1 MDINLNLLKYF
12 YEVVKEKNITKAAEK
27 CFITQPAMTRAI
39 KDLEMQLN
47 TKLLERSQ
55 KGVIPTSEGLILFSH
70 IENIFKEIN
79 ITRDIIENSEEVS
92 DFYIG
97 TTTSNYFN
105 LIIDI
110 LKEFNEKYKDVRV
123 HIVFEDINILD
134 DLRRSGK
141 LDIIIKNKSD
151 ILTDFKKVDEFELEN
166 FFIASKKY
174 YPELDGKHIELKDL
188 LKKYPLIIM
197 SDNSP
202 GRRNFNDWLR
212 EKGLNTK
219 PAYEFNSYD
228 LCKKLVE
235 AGFGIGIDNPVNFD
249 EKDYIYI
256 KTDKMKKRYF
266 EFGYNASSR
275 HKYVEKF
282 IEIYEK
288 NKKM

>member
-1 MDINLNLLKYF
+1 MDINLNLLKYY

-55 KGVIPTSEGLILFSH
+55 KGVIPTNEGMILFSH

-79 ITRDIIENSEEVS
+79 ITRDIIENSEDVR

-105 LIIDI
+105 LIIDL
-110 LKEFNEKYKDVRV
+110 LKEFKKKYKDVRV
-123 HIVFEDINILD
+123 HIVFEDISILD
-134 DLRRSGK
+134 DLRKSGK
-141 LDIIIKNKSD
+141 LDIIIKGKND
-151 ILTDFKKVDEFELEN
+151 LITDFKKIDEFVLEN
-166 FFIASKKY
+166 FFIASKKHF
-174 YPELDGKHIELKDL
+174 PELIDKKIELKTL
-188 LKKYPLIIM
+188 LKEYPLIIM
-197 SDNSP
+197 SETSP
-202 GRRNFNDWLR
+202 GRRNFNNWLR
-212 EKGLNTK
+212 EKGLSVK

-235 AGFGIGIDNPVNFD
+235 AGIGIGIDNPINFD
-249 EKDYIYI
+249 EKEFIYI
-256 KTDKMKKRYF
+256 KTDKMNKRYF
-266 EFGYNASSR
+266 EFGYNSSSR

-282 IEIYEK
+282 IEIYE